1 MGKLSGIWLV
11 AELEGGCL
19 IVAFEAALYR
29 LKIAQGL
36 TLLQI
41 IFGSASIYSLL
52 VNAVEVGLFLMFV
65 LFVLISLKF
74 LLKNA
79 ASGC

>member
-1 MGKLSGIWLV
+1 MID
-11 AELEGGCL
+11 
-19 IVAFEAALYR
+19 IVNGA
-29 LKIAQGL
+29 L

-52 VNAVEVGLFLMFV
+52 VNAVEAGLLFMFA

-74 LLKNA
+74 FLKNA
-79 ASGC
+79 AIEC

>member
-1 MGKLSGIWLV
+1 MIDLV
-11 AELEGGCL
+11 NGA
-19 IVAFEAALYR
+19 
-29 LKIAQGL
+29 L

-52 VNAVEVGLFLMFV
+52 ANAVEVGLLLMFV

-74 LLKNA
+74 LRKNA
-79 ASGC
+79 ASEC

>member
-1 MGKLSGIWLV
+1 MMDMVNG
-11 AELEGGCL
+11 A
-19 IVAFEAALYR
+19 
-29 LKIAQGL
+29 L

-52 VNAVEVGLFLMFV
+52 VNAVEAGLFLMFA
-65 LFVLISLKF
+65 LLVLISLKF

-79 ASGC
+79 ASKC

>member
-1 MGKLSGIWLV
+1 M
-11 AELEGGCL
+11 
-19 IVAFEAALYR
+19 AFESVLYR

-41 IFGSASIYSLL
+41 FFGSASIYSLL
-52 VNAVEVGLFLMFV
+52 VNEVEIGLLLMFT

-74 LLKNA
+74 LLIQPSHDINHL
-79 ASGC
+79 